1 MTENQRLYNL
11 KYIKENQRQFMIKVN
26 RIHEPEM
33 VTWLE
38 SKENIS
44 QYVKQLIREDMEKQS
59 RT

>member
-33 VTWLE
+33 VAWLE